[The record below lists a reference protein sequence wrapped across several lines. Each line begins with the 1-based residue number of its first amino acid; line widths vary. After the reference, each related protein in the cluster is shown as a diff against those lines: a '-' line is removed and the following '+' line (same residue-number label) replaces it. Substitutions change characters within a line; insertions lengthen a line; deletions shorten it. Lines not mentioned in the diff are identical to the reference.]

1 MPALHPSRMM
11 LCALNA
17 SPASGGSAST
27 YRRPPT
33 LHAIGIAEGGMGRAE
48 GHGQGKAGV
57 RMLTW
62 WWQRGW
68 SKLQPVFRLLPQ
80 WEKRIGQGLSAGLG
94 KG

>member
-1 MPALHPSRMM
+1 
-11 LCALNA
+11 
-17 SPASGGSAST
+17 
-27 YRRPPT
+27 
-33 LHAIGIAEGGMGRAE
+33 MGRAE